1 MLRMLFSYSAQSKDL
16 WEKFLPVF
24 TVRTFL
30 FLTSDFV
37 FSLWDTELIDFISF
51 SNQTTRFGPRYQPE
65 NLDRQL

>member
-1 MLRMLFSYSAQSKDL
+1 MLRMFSYCARNKDL

-30 FLTSDFV
+30 FLTNDFV

-51 SNQTTRFGPRYQPE
+51 SNQTTLFRPRYQPE
-65 NLDRQL
+65 NLDKQL